1 MQEATG
7 STVQP
12 FLPAHTAS
20 AVERCATFF
29 LKAVTLPLCKPQH
42 NNQDSTAV
50 MPQAATPQAATLQ
63 PITPQAVTPQP
74 ITLQAATPITP
85 QAALQH
91 VQLAAQ
97 SQDTLQ

>member
-7 STVQP
+7 NTVQP

-50 MPQAATPQAATLQ
+50 MPQAATPQA
-63 PITPQAVTPQP
+63 VTPQP